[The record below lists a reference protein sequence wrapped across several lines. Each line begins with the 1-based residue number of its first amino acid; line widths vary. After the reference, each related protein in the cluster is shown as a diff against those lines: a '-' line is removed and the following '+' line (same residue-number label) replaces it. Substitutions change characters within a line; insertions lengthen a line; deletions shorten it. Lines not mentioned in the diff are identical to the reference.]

1 LGRHHGCVLKVSPSG
16 DELSIFASGFRAP
29 NGIGVGPNGEVT
41 TGDNEGSFVPTAP
54 LNWVKPGSFNG
65 VVDSYRGD
73 RELKSSP
80 IAGYEESYTNW
91 GEYRRSFMNRPGFQH
106 FPEESPKPLVWMS
119 KKRGVDNSGGGQVW
133 VTSDKWGP
141 LKDQLLH
148 MSYGQSKLYVVLKEE
163 KNGQMQGGV
172 SRIPI
177 ELSSSAMRA
186 RTNPSDGQLYVSGL
200 KGWQTNAKGNGGLD
214 RIRYT
219 GKPVHLPSSL
229 QVKKDRI
236 EIGFYEP
243 LSSAEANDLSKYK
256 LGAWNLKWTSNY
268 GSPEIPVNDLKLE
281 KVELLEDGKTVAL
294 HVPNLHPAHMVQID
308 YELQSADGIPF
319 KGRIDHTIHEVE

>member
-1 LGRHHGCVLKVSPSG
+1 
-16 DELSIFASGFRAP
+16 
-29 NGIGVGPNGEVT
+29 
-41 TGDNEGSFVPTAP
+41 
-54 LNWVKPGSFNG
+54 
-65 VVDSYRGD
+65 
-73 RELKSSP
+73 
-80 IAGYEESYTNW
+80 
-91 GEYRRSFMNRPGFQH
+91 
-106 FPEESPKPLVWMS
+106 
-119 KKRGVDNSGGGQVW
+119 
-133 VTSDKWGP
+133 
-141 LKDQLLH
+141 

-172 SRIPI
+172 SRIPVD
-177 ELSSSAMRA
+177 LSSSAMRA
-186 RTNPSDGQLYVSGL
+186 RVNPGDGQLYVSGL
-200 KGWQTNAKGNGGLD
+200 KGWQTNAKGNGGFD

-236 EIGFYEP
+236 EIGFYEL

-294 HVPNLHPAHMVQID
+294 HVPNLRPAHMVQVD